1 MKLGVTSSF
10 EITHESIG
18 QPNEEF
24 FRSKEI
30 FLNKFRKNLPLDL
43 KPEKVYV
50 EPIKSKPIKNIG
62 KVGVIIPTK
71 GKLDLLFDCLNS
83 FIIHSQNVSYEVFI
97 ADTGSSEEEKNEI
110 RKFIEETKD
119 VIKINLIEY
128 DYYNFAKINND
139 VVKNH
144 IGNEFE
150 FLMFSNNDIKL
161 LNNVMYGMV
170 NILKTNPK
178 TGTVGARLHFGDNTI
193 QHDGIFTGFANGGRD
208 FALTHKNFK
217 SYYNFNNTRTK
228 VVGNTAGLMMVRK
241 NLFNRIGGFNEKYK
255 ICFEDVEFNFNCI
268 IQGFDNIYDG
278 NLVAYHYESQT
289 RKNDDEEIFTMQRD
303 LNDILVKFVHENK
316 QKLKSWISL

>member
-1 MKLGVTSSF
+1 
-10 EITHESIG
+10 
-18 QPNEEF
+18 
-24 FRSKEI
+24 
-30 FLNKFRKNLPLDL
+30 
-43 KPEKVYV
+43 
-50 EPIKSKPIKNIG
+50 
-62 KVGVIIPTK
+62 
-71 GKLDLLFDCLNS
+71 
-83 FIIHSQNVSYEVFI
+83 
-97 ADTGSSEEEKNEI
+97 
-110 RKFIEETKD
+110 
-119 VIKINLIEY
+119 
-128 DYYNFAKINND
+128 
-139 VVKNH
+139 
-144 IGNEFE
+144 
-150 FLMFSNNDIKL
+150 MFSNNDIKL

-193 QHDGIFTGFANGGRD
+193 QHDGIITGFANGGKD

-217 SYYNFNNTRTK
+217 SYYNFSNTRTK

-289 RKNDDEEIFTMQRD
+289 RKNDDEEILTMQRD